1 MRIHQLYEMPT
12 YTNPYDPDP
21 NNPVVKHGKANAMD
35 LKGRKQQA
43 RAQLKELVELA
54 ETDDNAVW
62 HHITKL
68 ALGGGLT
75 MGLVQNLEQVQ
86 HGIEELSKQ
95 YSRGGNK
102 SRGLNPNLKG
112 LK

>member
-1 MRIHQLYEMPT
+1 MRIHQLYEMSI
-12 YTNPYDPDP
+12 YRNLNDPNP
-21 NNPVVKHGKANAMD
+21 NNPEVKYGKANTMD
-35 LKGRKQQA
+35 LDGRKLQA
-43 RAQLKELVELA
+43 RAQLKELAKLA

-62 HHITKL
+62 HYITKI

-95 YSRGGNK
+95 YSRGGK
-102 SRGLNPNLKG
+102 QSRGLNQNLKG